1 MQTMRI
7 VHLMASPFYGGPER
21 QMLGLARHLPS
32 RYESV
37 FVSFAEGG
45 RCAPFI
51 DQVCRHG
58 FEAHVLEHNAP
69 RMRQATN
76 EVARLLRKLDADVLC
91 CSGYKPD
98 ILGWWAA
105 RQVGIPAVSV
115 SHGWTSAT
123 WKVRVNETC
132 DRMVIRWMDAVV
144 CVSKAQAAKVRRAG
158 VPKAQI
164 AIIHNA
170 VADEAFAPAEPQYA
184 AQLRTGFPRPPRWL
198 VGAAGRLSPE
208 KGFGDLVEAAALVI
222 RRQPEIGFVVFGDGP
237 LRPELTQRIATL
249 GLTDR
254 FILAGFRDDVG
265 KFLPHLDLAVLPSL
279 TEGLPV
285 ILLEAFA
292 AGIPVVATP
301 VGGIPEVV
309 EQGVNGTLA
318 PVGNPAALAEQI
330 AMMFGGDVDRR
341 AWGRAGQAR
350 VRREFTFV
358 TQRGKYQ
365 ELFERLAGA
374 ERRRRR
380 RPAAAVVS

>member
-1 MQTMRI
+1 MRI

-45 RCAPFI
+45 RCAPFM
-51 DQVCRHG
+51 DQVRRHG

-69 RMRQATN
+69 KMRQAAN
-76 EVARLLRKLDADVLC
+76 EVARLLQKLDADVLC

-132 DRMVIRWMDAVV
+132 DRLVIRWMDAVV
-144 CVSKAQAAKVRRAG
+144 CVSEAQAAKVRRAG
-158 VPKAQI
+158 VPKTQI
-164 AIIHNA
+164 AVIHNA
-170 VADEAFAPAEPQYA
+170 VAAETFAPPQPEYAER
-184 AQLRTGFPRPPRWL
+184 LRALFPHPPRWI

-208 KGFGDLVEAAALVI
+208 KGFGDLAAAAALVL
-222 RRQPEIGFVVFGDGP
+222 RHQSEIGFVVFGEGP
-237 LRPELTQRIATL
+237 LRSELTQRIGAL
-249 GLTDR
+249 GFTDR
-254 FILAGFRDDVG
+254 FILAGFRDDVE
-265 KFLPHLDLAVLPSL
+265 KFLPHLDLVVLPSL

-292 AGIPVVATP
+292 AGVPVVATS

-309 EQGVNGTLA
+309 EQGVSGALTPA
-318 PVGNPAALAEQI
+318 GQPAALAEQI
-330 AMMFGGDVDRR
+330 AAMFAHNVDRR

-350 VRREFTFV
+350 VQRDFTFAAQSV
-358 TQRGKYQ
+358 KYQ
-365 ELFERLAGA
+365 HLFERLVGR

-380 RPAAAVVS
+380 QPVTAVVS